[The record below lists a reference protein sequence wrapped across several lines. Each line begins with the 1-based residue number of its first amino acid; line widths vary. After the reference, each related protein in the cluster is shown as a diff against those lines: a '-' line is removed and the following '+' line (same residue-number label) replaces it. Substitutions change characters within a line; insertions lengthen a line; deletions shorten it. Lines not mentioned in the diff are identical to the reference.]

1 MWWLSQRCCRV
12 KCSEGIVFSSYIC
25 DLCYMEK
32 YVYSQPKSERGGSLL
47 HCFQPKMIYAKKIT
61 P

>member
-1 MWWLSQRCCRV
+1 
-12 KCSEGIVFSSYIC
+12 
-25 DLCYMEK
+25 MEK